1 MSQIEE
7 TLSLLE
13 RSHRTHE
20 EIRKGPAEL
29 SLRQKFVAL
38 SVSEALAELLPSER
52 RAALDVIKQRDKRA
66 QLDLAWLAGLLKVLK
81 ALKAQE
87 K

>member
-1 MSQIEE
+1 MSQVEE

-13 RSHRTHE
+13 RSRRTHE
-20 EIRKGPAEL
+20 EIRKEPAEL

-38 SVSEALAELLPSER
+38 RVSEALAELLPSER
-52 RAALDVIKQRDKRA
+52 RAALDVIKQRDKHS

-87 K
+87 E